1 MKRRSI
7 TRMVSA
13 AVVSA
18 AMLLAATPV
27 LAAGSNYSTTIEG
40 TKTTTFDKYLV
51 MDQDANVPNASFTYA
66 VTAGTAQTYN
76 VQGKT
81 FEVLAGVDADKV
93 TITDQDPVTA
103 GYQLV
108 FTPTDTTK
116 MDENTSVK
124 GYDKNTQKYA
134 TKTATVDFSQVN
146 FTEPGVY
153 RYVITESGTN
163 QGVTNDTD
171 LTRALDV
178 YVQDASTDTEKKLTI
193 AGYVLHSGETA
204 TIAIG
209 ENNQLSYSG
218 DDTKKQG
225 FTNTYDTSNLTFRK
239 EVSGNQ
245 ASHDKYFAFT
255 VTISGAV
262 PGTKY
267 TVDLTNADSTSG
279 SNAATITDN
288 QSKTNP
294 TVLVAVADSAN
305 STNGTVTETFY
316 LQHGQEI
323 TIKGLAKDTAYTVTE
338 NAEDYTSTAAG
349 VEGYKDA
356 TNGSIVSA
364 DIKTSYLNTRNGIIP
379 TGVLMTVAPF
389 AVITLVGGCG
399 VASVLLKRKKKDD
412 EA

>member
-51 MDQDANVPNASFTYA
+51 MDQYANVPNASFTYA
-66 VTAGTAQTYN
+66 VTAGTAQTYD
-76 VQGKT
+76 VDDKT

-93 TITDQDPVTA
+93 TITDQDTATA
-103 GYQLV
+103 GNQLV
-108 FTPTDTTK
+108 FAPTDTTK
-116 MDENTSVK
+116 TDENASVK
-124 GYDKNTQKYA
+124 GYDKDTQKYA
-134 TKTATVDFSQVN
+134 MKTATVDFSAVT

-267 TVDLTNADSTSG
+267 TVDLTNADTTSG

-288 QSKTNP
+288 QGKTNP
-294 TVLVAVADSAN
+294 TELVAVADSAN
-305 STNGTVTETFY
+305 PTNGTVTETFY

-323 TIKGLAKDTAYTVTE
+323 TIKGLAKDTTYTVTE

-349 VEGYKDA
+349 VEGYTDA
-356 TNGSIVSA
+356 TNGSIVST